1 MIAGVLSSTMLLA
14 TITWAGFGLV
24 ETSLKPSESTD
35 MKVLLVM
42 VPIVSSVFK
51 LVRVVPSS

>member
-14 TITWAGFGLV
+14 TITWLGLGLV
-24 ETSLKPSESTD
+24 ETSLKPSELTD
-35 MKVLLVM
+35 MKVLLVT

>member
-14 TITWAGFGLV
+14 TITWLGLGLV
-24 ETSLKPSESTD
+24 EISLKPSESTD